1 MVNVIKYMGNL
12 SDLGGEKL
20 SEKTVNK
27 QKEHEEKWHRF
38 KKLNIDKSKL
48 KPVSQGSSFNRLI
61 KSRIMPLNRL
71 NSIRQ
76 SCDTTEES
84 QLDSTS
90 NQQKRVPLAD
100 TLLKESVEESTY
112 LDADESFTHSK
123 ITKRVQNQQ
132 NELMY
137 SLTESSKKDTSL
149 MEGSINQEP
158 TSNVQNTLIASQDN
172 TISNFDFCLP
182 KEMQQALAS
191 KMSIDSARDNAQ
203 FTSNTQTYTG
213 TKSSTSKGKQEVNV
227 KTQAQQ
233 LRPKIPKPERPR
245 QKKDKDIVVQLTKH
259 ELELL
264 KIGDAAD
271 LERIFNRNSNK
282 QERKNSISLK
292 ALSGPIHAVW

>member
-1 MVNVIKYMGNL
+1 MGNFL

-38 KKLNIDKSKL
+38 KKLNVDKSKL
-48 KPVSQGSSFNRLI
+48 KPVSQGNSFNRLI
-61 KSRIMPLNRL
+61 KSRIMPLNRM

-76 SCDTTEES
+76 SLDTTEES

-90 NQQKRVPLAD
+90 NQKRVPMAD
-100 TLLKESVEESTY
+100 NPLKESVEESTY

-132 NELMY
+132 NELMN
-137 SLTESSKKDTSL
+137 SLLTDSIRKDTSL

-191 KMSIDSARDNAQ
+191 KMSIESAQDHAQ
-203 FTSNTQTYTG
+203 ITSNTQTYTG
-213 TKSSTSKGKQEVNV
+213 TRSSTSKGKQDANV
-227 KTQAQQ
+227 KPGQQ
-233 LRPKIPKPERPR
+233 LKPKIPRPDRPR
-245 QKKDKDIVVQLTKH
+245 QKKDKDMVVQLTKH